1 MQDIQYDFLGG
12 SSRSMTQLSL
22 YPEREINTRKF
33 ELANGIRGVL
43 KLPIKLQKNILHRK
57 QFVIHVN
64 KKEQEIANLP
74 KSSLIHRLLSLRKIL
89 RRVGPSLEHT
99 SEAFALIRELSLRSL
114 GRRHYDSQI
123 LAAWV
128 MLNGMVADMQTGEG
142 KTLAISLAAAT
153 AALAG
158 TPTHVLTANDYLA
171 ERDATTLLPLFQML
185 GLSVGIVTGST
196 APDERRTAYAC
207 DITYCTV
214 KELAVDYLRDR
225 MVFDSDTSESIRRLD
240 RLYGSH
246 SRSALLLLRG
256 LHFAILDECDSILID
271 DANSPIVLAGPI
283 QNACSDSLNRDAVK
297 LARNLDEG
305 HHFTLVKHEKRV
317 VLTQSGRDIIQTQ
330 IKHVNVYESRADDI
344 ETMIIIALS
353 ALHFFHKDQHYL
365 VRDNCVQIID
375 ENTGRIR
382 SNTSWERGLQQMIE
396 AKEGCKITLA
406 QKVLSRISLQ
416 RLFMRYL
423 QFAGTSGTVLDAKR
437 ELRQVY
443 GLGVIQ
449 IPTHR
454 SVKRKHLQEM
464 HYATEDQK
472 LEAIVASVVR
482 VHKTQ
487 RPILL
492 AARTVESAAKLSF
505 RIKREGLKH
514 QLLSGKQDKNEAKII
529 ARAGSL
535 GCITIATNMA
545 GRGTDI
551 TTSSE
556 VSRLGGLHV
565 IVTERHEAVRIDH
578 QLFDRCARQGDPG
591 SCQLFISVQDKLL
604 ELYAPVSL
612 LRLAN
617 SRLSNQFN
625 YNNRLNTLIS
635 RYAQWR
641 SERHQIQNR
650 RNLLR
655 SEENMQKIMGFAGPA
670 E

>member
-1 MQDIQYDFLGG
+1 MQDIQYGFLGEN
-12 SSRSMTQLSL
+12 SRPMTQLSL
-22 YPEREINTRKF
+22 YPEREINTRKS
-33 ELANGIRGVL
+33 EPANGIRCVL

-57 QFVIHVN
+57 QFVMYVN
-64 KKEQEIANLP
+64 KKEPEIANLP
-74 KSSLIHRLLSLRKIL
+74 KSSLIQRLLSLRKIL
-89 RRVGPSLEHT
+89 RRVGPSFEHT
-99 SEAFALIRELSLRSL
+99 SEAFALIRELSLRNL

-128 MLNGMVADMQTGEG
+128 MLNGMVAEMQTGEG

-171 ERDATTLLPLFQML
+171 ERDATTLLPLFKML

-196 APDERRTAYAC
+196 ASDERRTAYAC

-214 KELAVDYLRDR
+214 KELAFDYLRDR
-225 MVFDSDTSESIRRLD
+225 MVFDSDTSEPIRRLD

-246 SRSALLLLRG
+246 SRSAHLLLRG

-271 DANSPIVLAGPI
+271 EANSPIVLAGPI
-283 QNACSDSLNRDAVK
+283 QNACSDSMNRDAVK
-297 LARNLDEG
+297 LAKTLDEG
-305 HHFTLVKHEKRV
+305 HHFTLAKREKRV
-317 VLTQSGRDIIQTQ
+317 VLTPSGREIIQAQ
-330 IKHVNVYESRADDI
+330 IEHANVSEYRTDDI
-344 ETMIIIALS
+344 ETMIITALT

-365 VRDNCVQIID
+365 VRDNRVQIID

-382 SNTSWERGLQQMIE
+382 SNNSWERGLQQMIE
-396 AKEGCKITLA
+396 AKEGCKITLE
-406 QKVLSRISLQ
+406 QKVLSRISFQ

-472 LEAIVASVVR
+472 LEAIIASVVR
-482 VHKTQ
+482 VHKTR

-514 QLLSGKQDKNEAKII
+514 QLLSAKQDKNEAKII

-551 TTSSE
+551 TTGSE
-556 VSRLGGLHV
+556 VSSLGGLHV
-565 IVTERHEAVRIDH
+565 IATERHEAARIDH
-578 QLFDRCARQGDPG
+578 QLFGRCARQGDPG
-591 SCQLFISVQDKLL
+591 SCQLFISAQDKLL
-604 ELYAPVSL
+604 ELYAPPCL

-655 SEENMQKIMGFAGPA
+655 AEENMQKIMGFAGPA